1 MKAKEVKISWDEQK
15 VKLKAKY
22 PNLSEGDLHFDA
34 GKKDKMMHKIQTK
47 LGKSADE
54 LNKIISE
61 L

>member
-1 MKAKEVKISWDEQK
+1 MKTKVVKVSWDDQK

-22 PNLSEGDLHFDA
+22 PNLSDGDLHFEP
-34 GKKDKMMHKIQTK
+34 GKKDKMLHKIQTK

-54 LNKIISE
+54 LQQIISE

>member
-1 MKAKEVKISWDEQK
+1 MKAKEVKISWDDQK

-22 PNLSEGDLHFDA
+22 PNLSDSDLHFEA

-47 LGKSADE
+47 LGKTENE
-54 LNKIISE
+54 LIKIMSE

>member
-1 MKAKEVKISWDEQK
+1 MKKKEVNSSWDEQK

-22 PNLSEGDLHFDA
+22 PNLSEGDLHFDP

-47 LGKSADE
+47 LGKSSDE
-54 LNKIISE
+54 LIKIISE